1 MLLSRCASRRHRHRR
16 RYPCDVSETGSGCVR
31 PLSLPVRRVVV
42 GGQIWRGGTKPSI
55 LWVGFH
61 PLCRPCIVIMPSP
74 SLLPPSWSCT
84 YTRPPG
90 EVTKCGV
97 KAKPTPL
104 RRPHVPQ
111 GERQGRQEAGI
122 KTCCIC
128 SCSLARSQGRTIHT
142 VVTQVFGGIQLSI
155 SLATRVQ
162 HFLQNDDMLASIF
175 LQLRISCL

>member
-1 MLLSRCASRRHRHRR
+1 MG
-16 RYPCDVSETGSGCVR
+16 VSA
-31 PLSLPVRRVVV
+31 LSLSLCAVVV

-74 SLLPPSWSCT
+74 PPSSSLPPSWSCT

-104 RRPHVPQ
+104 RTPHVPQ
-111 GERQGRQEAGI
+111 GERATGERGRETGSGH
-122 KTCCIC
+122 KDYCCIC
-128 SCSLARSQGRTIHT
+128 SCSLARSQGGTIHT
-142 VVTQVFGGIQLSI
+142 VVTQVFGGIQLSV

-162 HFLQNDDMLASIF
+162 HLPSK
-175 LQLRISCL
+175 

>member
-1 MLLSRCASRRHRHRR
+1 MLLLRRCASRRHRR

-74 SLLPPSWSCT
+74 LPSSPLPPSWSCT

-122 KTCCIC
+122 KTIA
-128 SCSLARSQGRTIHT
+128 LLHM
-142 VVTQVFGGIQLSI
+142 L
-155 SLATRVQ
+155 
-162 HFLQNDDMLASIF
+162 MLACTLTGKDHSYRGHSS
-175 LQLRISCL
+175 LWWDSTYHLSCH